1 MGCICSLLIHH
12 GIGLHYTHRACTV
25 LWLLK
30 PHLLSN
36 ILAPE
41 KKQSKNPTTPSKGF
55 NLKCSRK
62 CLIQRRMHVDCP
74 IIHLC
79 IFSGRQTAESFWYR
93 VRFLGLSVSLSRRKR
108 KGRRGSKER
117 RLQRQTRGY
126 SRAHSGVRLCVSVC
140 VCSWT
145 RAICL
150 LKKAFNRAFI
160 SPSMVS

>member
-36 ILAPE
+36 TLAPE
-41 KKQSKNPTTPSKGF
+41 KKQNKKNTTPCKGF

-62 CLIQRRMHVDCP
+62 CLIQRRMHLDCP

-79 IFSGRQTAESFWYR
+79 IFSGRQTAESFWYH

-117 RLQRQTRGY
+117 RLTQE
-126 SRAHSGVRLCVSVC
+126 CVC
-140 VCSWT
+140 VCVCVLGPGLFASSRRHSIEPLSLPQWCPKNT
-145 RAICL
+145 
-150 LKKAFNRAFI
+150 
-160 SPSMVS
+160 P

>member
-1 MGCICSLLIHH
+1 MQPLDPSRYWVALYSQSVHCPLASE
-12 GIGLHYTHRACTV
+12 TSST
-25 LWLLK
+25 LK
-30 PHLLSN
+30 HTGTG
-36 ILAPE
+36 
-41 KKQSKNPTTPSKGF
+41 KKTKKKPTTPSKGF

-62 CLIQRRMHVDCP
+62 CLIQRRMQLDCP

-79 IFSGRQTAESFWYR
+79 IFSGRQTAESFWYH